1 MMQNFQPMKQ
11 ERSYVF
17 SFQPYGLH
25 QAIPSFPTRR
35 SSDLI
40 GAVAQQHR
48 SGPVPG
54 RGLGDVQRQLRLA
67 ERGQQL
73 LLGEGARDQV
83 LDAPRG
89 GSAQRE
95 VDPLATEGAR
105 RPSRVDDEPGEL
117 PTAAD

>member
-73 LLGEGARDQV
+73 LLGEGDRKSTRLNSSHVAISYAV
-83 LDAPRG
+83 FCLKKKKNNSGDANKSEMQTVANR
-89 GSAQRE
+89 SK
-95 VDPLATEGAR
+95 
-105 RPSRVDDEPGEL
+105 
-117 PTAAD
+117 